1 MLIPGRE
8 ARPTHVDAAAPSHDG
23 WECVRVATVGT
34 RRTKGA
40 DMTARKRKRMARL
53 AAIAGVVALVA
64 ASATATS
71 TAAPRKH
78 AAMAKI
84 RISFS
89 TWNGYAGLVIGVK
102 SGIFKKAGL
111 DVQYSVIEDPVA
123 RFNALKAGSL
133 DAIATTPDTFARTY
147 ARGIKTVQVLGLDA
161 SVGGD
166 GIVADKKIT
175 SVKQLKGQKVAVS
188 AGSTSQWFLAYVL
201 SVNKL
206 SLKDV
211 KQVDLTSGDA
221 GAAFAAGRVP
231 VAVTW
236 QPWLDR
242 TKKNPNGHVLVS
254 SKQYPTIITDQ
265 VGFTPEFIKKNPE
278 TVQAFVNAY
287 GQVMDLVKSDPDK
300 AFGYATKYLG
310 QSTTQI
316 KATLKEVP
324 LWTLSQSRA
333 YYGSSSKHGQI
344 YKIFTKAG
352 QFWKSIGEIS
362 SVPSPNGAID
372 PSFLSKAS

>member
-1 MLIPGRE
+1 
-8 ARPTHVDAAAPSHDG
+8 
-23 WECVRVATVGT
+23 
-34 RRTKGA
+34 
-40 DMTARKRKRMARL
+40 MTARTRTRIARI
-53 AAIAGVVALVA
+53 AAIAGVVSLVA
-64 ASATATS
+64 AGTTASS
-71 TAAPRKH
+71 TAAPHRH

-84 RISFS
+84 RIAFS

-111 DVQYSVIEDPVA
+111 DVQYSVVEDPVA

-166 GIVADKKIT
+166 GIVADKSIS

-201 SVNKL
+201 SVNHL
-206 SLKDV
+206 TLKDV

-254 SKQYPTIITDQ
+254 SRQYPTIITDQ
-265 VGFTPEFIKKNPE
+265 VGFTPDFVKKNPE
-278 TVQAFVNAY
+278 TVQAFVRAY
-287 GQVMDLVKSDPDK
+287 GQVMDSIKANPDK

-310 QSTTQI
+310 QTTARDQGH
-316 KATLKEVP
+316 AQGRAAVDPRAEPRVLRDAREARADLQDLHEGRSV
-324 LWTLSQSRA
+324 LEDDRRDLERALSERRDRPELPRKGLTRWDRRARSPSARQAAESRA
-333 YYGSSSKHGQI
+333 GRSSR
-344 YKIFTKAG
+344 AG
-352 QFWKSIGEIS
+352 DH
-362 SVPSPNGAID
+362 PAR
-372 PSFLSKAS
+372 AAT